1 MAVFGNY
8 IVENSDMGYESF
20 LPDVDAESLMMDESV
35 EPCQED
41 NFLVAGARICAECT
55 ENMNRIM
62 EACAIQEF
70 CYFEENGTEMV
81 YEGGALTSFIEKAK
95 AWFIKLWQKIQ
106 GIFKKA
112 IMIFSSK
119 AKEDKDFVSKYKKE
133 LTKATH
139 ADYGDTEI
147 SIYKYIF
154 YNNWNDLTLEKTAVD
169 ESFIDDIQSSIC
181 DAAGAKE
188 LLSKIN
194 RLEGIDKVEP
204 DGKDKALL
212 DDIRDLISKVNE
224 SDWKEDTKD
233 HNRAVLIKKIDSS
246 FSDNEVSSSEFNKV
260 IAEVCQGDTSKDSV
274 NLSDAVNLAVPYL
287 EKSKDI
293 VNNLDKWLRSWKKM
307 IDNELNALKKTQRE
321 LDKTSSNKNS
331 TDGEGRAAAYKHTL
345 VSVAISMDEASK
357 TMGTAFHSAVISQIK
372 ACSGQSKAIC
382 VKAVHYKKPKH
393 ESYAYT
399 EESTGSLLDNTVL
412 L

>member
-41 NFLVAGARICAECT
+41 NFLVAGARVCAECT

-95 AWFIKLWQKIQ
+95 AWFLKLWQKIQ

-112 IMIFSSK
+112 IMVFSSK
-119 AKEDKDFVSKYKKE
+119 AKEDKAFVSKYEKE

-139 ADYGDTEI
+139 ADYGDTEV
-147 SIYKYIF
+147 SIYKYVF
-154 YNNWNDLTLEKTAVD
+154 YSSFKNLDAVDTTLSTTCVADWKTEIPRLAKVEDLTDQLE
-169 ESFIDDIQSSIC
+169 SIK
-181 DAAGAKE
+181 GK
-188 LLSKIN
+188 
-194 RLEGIDKVEP
+194 DKVEP
-204 DGKDKALL
+204 DGSDKDAMSK
-212 DDIRDLISKVNE
+212 IRDYMSTINE
-224 SDWKEDTKD
+224 SDWKDDWKD
-233 HNRAVLIKKIDSS
+233 KERGKLVQTIDSNADS
-246 FSDNEVSSSEFNKV
+246 EITSSEFNKA
-260 IAEVCQGDTSKDSV
+260 IAEACQGDSTKDSV

-287 EKSKDI
+287 KESKDI
-293 VNNLDKWLRSWKKM
+293 ITSLDKWLRSWKKS
-307 IDNELNALKKTQRE
+307 IDNQISALTKAQRE
-321 LDKTSSNKNS
+321 LDRTTSNKS
-331 TDGEGRAAAYKHTL
+331 TKDGDARVAAYEHTL
-345 VSVAISMDEASK
+345 VSTAISLDEAKK
-357 TMGTAFHSAVISQIK
+357 TIGVTFHSAVINQIK

>member
-95 AWFIKLWQKIQ
+95 AWFLKLWQKIQ

-119 AKEDKDFVSKYKKE
+119 SKEDKDFVSKYEKE

-139 ADYGDTEI
+139 SDYGDTEV

-154 YNNWNDLTLEKTAVD
+154 YGSFNKFDLEDTSVSDIVVNDSVNNISEIANVKD
-169 ESFIDDIQSSIC
+169 
-181 DAAGAKE
+181 
-188 LLSKIN
+188 LLSKIKE
-194 RLEGIDKVEP
+194 LEGKDKVEP
-204 DGKDKALL
+204 EGADKDLIEK
-212 DDIRDLISKVNE
+212 IRDYMSTISE
-224 SDWKEDTKD
+224 SDWKDDFKD
-233 HNRAVLIKKIDSS
+233 KVRGELVKKIDSTADES
-246 FSDNEVSSSEFNKV
+246 ITSSEFNKA
-260 IAEVCQGDTSKDSV
+260 IAEACQGDTTKDSV

-287 EKSKDI
+287 KKSKDI
-293 VNNLDKWLRSWKKM
+293 ITSLDKWLRSWKKS
-307 IDNELNALKKTQRE
+307 IDNEVNALKKAQRD
-321 LDKTSSNKNS
+321 LDKLTTNK
-331 TDGEGRAAAYKHTL
+331 TTADGMARAAAYYHTL
-345 VSVAISMDEASK
+345 VATAISLDEAAK
-357 TMGTAFHSAVISQIK
+357 TIGVTFHSAVISQIK